1 MNARITRLVP
11 SLAVADLR
19 HEWVLTLCLVI
30 AVAAVVA
37 PLLIL
42 QGLKH
47 GTVATLR
54 DRLVQDP
61 VFREIRPSQTREY
74 PPDWIERLAA
84 DPGVAFLLPTILP
97 ASSILGV
104 VHPGTGRLQTL
115 DLIPSGDGD
124 PLILENGG
132 KVPQDGELV
141 LTAAAAAQIEVRA
154 GDDLE
159 VRATRSRGGVAEQ
172 GEARMRVAAVLDP
185 RAGTLARVY
194 APLAFVLD
202 LEAFKE
208 GQAVPGRGWAGDVPR
223 PQPSFDAVLVLLEA
237 PLDAVA
243 RAGLT
248 VNTGLATLDTL
259 TAEATEGQL
268 GWRPPA
274 GWQVY
279 RLAAPGGSLGAAG
292 LEALRRKLRGLGA
305 LVLPQV
311 DPAGAVLEGLPVQPI
326 GLSLTAEQ
334 AKRLGIPPPPW
345 GGYDAGSME
354 GSRLRQVW
362 LPPEL
367 AGEAEA
373 GRSLGLVARGMA
385 EVSFPV
391 KVAGAGPVPGR
402 VYVPA
407 ELLGVLRTGQQR
419 PLGFDGDAFTVARA
433 GYRGFRLYAR
443 TIDAVPA
450 LVERLRTEGVDV
462 VARADDIRRIQVLDQ
477 GLARLFWLVASLGVA
492 GGVAVLV
499 ASLYAAVRRKRREL
513 AILRLI
519 GLTRLDVFCF
529 PIDQGMALAGLGLAL
544 ALGAYAALAA
554 IINRAFAAELGLG
567 QRICALP
574 PATLLIASLA
584 VLALATA
591 SSLLAAWQATRID
604 PAEAIREE

>member
-1 MNARITRLVP
+1 MNTRITRLVP
-11 SLAVADLR
+11 ALAVADLR
-19 HEWVLTLCLVI
+19 HERVLTLCLTI

-42 QGLKH
+42 QGLKY

-84 DPGVAFLLPTILP
+84 DPGVGFLLPTILP

-104 VHPGTGRLQTL
+104 VHPGTGRVQTL
-115 DLIPSGDGD
+115 DLIPSGAGD
-124 PLILENGG
+124 PLLLENGG
-132 KVPQDGELV
+132 EAPQDGELV
-141 LTAAAAAQIEVRA
+141 LTATAAAQLEVRA
-154 GDDLE
+154 GDEIQVL
-159 VRATRSRGGVAEQ
+159 ATRSRSGIAEQ
-172 GEARMRVAAVLDP
+172 GEARMRIAAVLDP
-185 RAGTLARVY
+185 RAGNLPRVY
-194 APLAFVLD
+194 ASLAFVLD
-202 LEAFKE
+202 VEAFKE
-208 GQAVPGRGWAGDVPR
+208 GQAVPRRNWNGDVPR
-223 PQPSFDAVLVLLEA
+223 PPPSFDAVLVLLEA

-248 VNTGLATLDTL
+248 VNTGLATLDAL
-259 TAEATEGQL
+259 TVEAAEGQL
-268 GWRPPA
+268 GWRLPD

-279 RLAAPGGSLGAAG
+279 RLAAPGGSVGASG
-292 LEALRRKLRGLGA
+292 LDALRRKLRGLGA
-305 LVLPQV
+305 VLLPQV
-311 DPAGAVLEGLPVQPI
+311 DPAGAVLEGLPAQPI

-334 AKRLGIPPPPW
+334 AGRLGIPPPPW
-345 GGYDAGSME
+345 GGYDAGSMD
-354 GSRLRQVW
+354 GGRLRQVW

-367 AGEAEA
+367 AGGAEV
-373 GRSLGLVARGMA
+373 RRTLGLVARGMA
-385 EVSFPV
+385 VVRFPV
-391 KVAGAGPVPGR
+391 SVAGAGPVPGR
-402 VYVPA
+402 VYAPA

-443 TIDAVPA
+443 TIDDVPA
-450 LVERLRTEGVDV
+450 LVERLRVEGIEV
-462 VARADDIRRIQVLDQ
+462 VARGDDIRRIQVLDQ

-499 ASLYAAVRRKRREL
+499 ASLYAAVQRKRREL

-519 GLTRLDVFCF
+519 GLTRLDVFFF
-529 PIDQGMALAGLGLAL
+529 PMYQGTALAGLGMTLAL
-544 ALGAYAALAA
+544 CAYVTLAA
-554 IINRAFAAELGLG
+554 IINRSFAAELALG

-574 PATLLIASLA
+574 PQTIFVAIVA
-584 VLALATA
+584 VLGLATA
-591 SSLLAAWQATRID
+591 SSILAAWQATRID